1 MTAKEISEYRFMY
14 FTWSLLIDKGSLP
27 KIIAE
32 STFNASTD
40 ESLLNYGKIFN
51 L

>member
-1 MTAKEISEYRFMY
+1 MTSKEISEYRFMY
-14 FTWSLLIDKGSLP
+14 FSWSLLSAKNSLT

-32 STFNASTD
+32 STFNASTND
-40 ESLLNYGKIFN
+40 SLLSYGKIFD